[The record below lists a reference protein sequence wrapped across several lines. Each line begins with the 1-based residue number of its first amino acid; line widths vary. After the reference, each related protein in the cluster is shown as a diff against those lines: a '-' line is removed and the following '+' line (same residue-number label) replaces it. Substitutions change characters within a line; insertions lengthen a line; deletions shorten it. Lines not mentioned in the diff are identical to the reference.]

1 MTTYPKPQDRVRVL
15 DLDLILMPVVEY
27 GRLTET
33 IQFSSVQFSS
43 VQKTLIIPQGTMLLW
58 SWRACKIIIHKV
70 ERTIQQTQ
78 HHHQK
83 SLTLTI

>member
-43 VQKTLIIPQGTMLLW
+43 KNFNHPTRDNVVVVMAGL
-58 SWRACKIIIHKV
+58 
-70 ERTIQQTQ
+70 
-78 HHHQK
+78 
-83 SLTLTI
+83 